1 MKTDETSYAK
11 FNLWKLMRTKTIF
24 LLPNSAAADD
34 DEDHDNDEDGGE
46 GVGRLSI
53 IQHVGAQ
60 HQIVQNNFMTERKVQ
75 CKVLTLKK

>member
-1 MKTDETSYAK
+1 MKTDE
-11 FNLWKLMRTKTIF
+11 NENNF

-46 GVGRLSI
+46 GVGRFRI

-60 HQIVQNNFMTERKVQ
+60 HQIVLNNFMTERKVQ